1 MKTFLNHF
9 LGCLLVAGAMTASAQ
24 VPPPAIPA
32 APTVP
37 RPTNAIGLSTNSS
50 FFSRSTNSAFGR
62 PLRAPGDPATT
73 PAAAVPAV
81 VPAAPGGAAPAPA
94 NVAARP
100 ASGPGSGVP
109 VLPASATTGSN
120 AIPRLGTNDMIPAG
134 LIRFQ
139 EADLSQ
145 VIDFYADLTGKTIL
159 KSPQVP
165 QNVKVSLF
173 NKTALTKQEGIDALH
188 TIFGLNQIAVI
199 PEGEKFIK
207 IVPQASV
214 PGEAGRF
221 TTNDSSLLPESMLP
235 VAQIVQLKNL
245 LPEEATGILTPFAK
259 LPNSIIGVKGSPVL
273 ILRDYSENV
282 KRMLEILERVDV
294 ALPSDIDM
302 VVIPI
307 KYALAGEISGVLSG
321 LSAGGSST
329 SFGSSGTGGGGF
341 GGGGGGF
348 GGGSSCGGGLG
359 GGSSFGGGVGGI
371 GGGLNRS
378 GVGGSSGYQGGG
390 VGNTGV
396 RGFGTTGAAGGAP
409 GAGAAGFGNR
419 GAFGNRLGAAVNRAV
434 GATGGGGGAG
444 EIQLFG
450 AAKIIADERSNAL
463 LIFAEKR
470 DLSMISN
477 IISKLDV
484 VLPQVLI
491 EALIMEVNLGD
502 GQSVGVSMLQPKQ
515 ENGKLTTAGIAANG
529 GRITDPGSITGI
541 SGLATNL
548 LGGGGFSY
556 FGKYG
561 DDFAIAVNAVAN
573 DDRINILS
581 RPRIQTSTA
590 HSASIFVG
598 ETKPYVSGT
607 SYGYSGVGAQSQ
619 IQQLQI
625 GISLNV
631 EPIINQEGLV
641 VMNIQQEIS
650 QSGADV
656 IIDGNAVPSTINR
669 NANSY
674 VAVRDRDTIILGGF
688 ISTVKSKSS
697 GGVPY
702 MKDIPGLG
710 VLFRSSAEKT
720 SRVELMV
727 MIRPTVL
734 PTPEAAA
741 TTAARELEKLPNIER
756 TRIDEAEYSQKLL
769 EKERKRQEQEERKKQ
784 K

>member
-1 MKTFLNHF
+1 MKTSMNQFI
-9 LGCLLVAGAMTASAQ
+9 GCLLVAGAMTASAQ
-24 VPPPAIPA
+24 VPPPPTF
-32 APTVP
+32 PTVP
-37 RPTNAIGLSTNSS
+37 RPTNAIGLATNSS
-50 FFSRSTNSAFGR
+50 FFSRSTNSGFGR
-62 PLRAPGDPATT
+62 PLRAPGDPVAA
-73 PAAAVPAV
+73 PAAPV
-81 VPAAPGGAAPAPA
+81 VTPAAPGTPATTPL
-94 NVAARP
+94 NPLGRP
-100 ASGPGSGVP
+100 ATGPGSGVP
-109 VLPASATTGSN
+109 ALSTAATTGSN
-120 AIPRLGTNDMIPAG
+120 AIPRIGTNTMIPAG

-159 KSPQVP
+159 KSPQVA
-165 QNVKVSLF
+165 QNVKVSLV
-173 NKTALTKQEGIDALH
+173 NKTALTREEGIDALH
-188 TIFGLNQIAVI
+188 TIFGLNQIAII
-199 PEGEKFIK
+199 PEGDKFIK

-221 TTNDSSLLPESMLP
+221 TTNDSSFLPESMLP
-235 VAQIVQLKNL
+235 VAHIVQLKNL

-294 ALPSDIDM
+294 ALPSDIEM

-307 KYALAGEISGVLSG
+307 KYAMAGEISGVLSG
-321 LSAGGSST
+321 LSAGGSSS
-329 SFGSSGTGGGGF
+329 SFGSSGSGGGGF

-348 GGGSSCGGGLG
+348 GAGGGSFGGGLG
-359 GGSSFGGGVGGI
+359 GGIGGGLGGGIGGIGRSGIGGVGGA
-371 GGGLNRS
+371 
-378 GVGGSSGYQGGG
+378 SGYQGGG
-390 VGNTGV
+390 IGNTGA
-396 RGFGTTGAAGGAP
+396 RGFGATGGAGGAS
-409 GAGAAGFGNR
+409 GAGGFGNR
-419 GAFGNRLGAAVNRAV
+419 GAFGNRLGAAVGRAV
-434 GATGGGGGAG
+434 GAAGGGGAAG
-444 EIQLFG
+444 DIQLFG

-470 DLSMISN
+470 DLTMISN

-502 GQSVGVSMLQPKQ
+502 GQSVGVSMLQPEQKKGKLSGAGISP
-515 ENGKLTTAGIAANG
+515 NGKGL
-529 GRITDPGSITGI
+529 TDPGSITGI
-541 SGLATNL
+541 SSLASNIV
-548 LGGGGFSY
+548 GGGGFTY
-556 FGKYG
+556 FGKYS

-573 DDRINILS
+573 DERITILS

-590 HSASIFVG
+590 RAASIFVG
-598 ETKPYVSGT
+598 ETRPYVSGT

-619 IQQLQI
+619 VQQLQI

-650 QSGADV
+650 QAGADV

-688 ISTVKSKSS
+688 ISTVKQKSS

-702 MKDIPGLG
+702 LKDIPGLG
-710 VLFRSSAEKT
+710 VLFRSSTEKT
-720 SRVELMV
+720 ARVELMV

-741 TTAARELEKLPNIER
+741 TTAAREMEKMPNIER
-756 TRIDEAEYSQKLL
+756 ARTDEADYSQKQL
-769 EKERKRQEQEERKKQ
+769 EKERKRQEQDERRNQ